1 MSLNSPLQTS
11 GSKAP
16 DSRPDPEFLLLE
28 AVRQRHGQECL
39 DRLQRCVHRRGLDW
53 LHQFQMVTLPA
64 LEDREAAAWCGALL
78 GCPSVESAG
87 DAERRWIEQRAA
99 AAVDGA
105 IASMLVEFPEL
116 LETGPSLGFGLPLAL
131 APPGLS
137 PLETGDQAQDS
148 LAASFSGSDGTEPC
162 SEVPDFETSSSAEFM
177 DAELDDPAPFDQAPL
192 GSVAP
197 GQRSAVEIAADL
209 GSGLLRRLSR
219 TDWRS
224 LARARWDRDGLPQRM
239 DSAVPPQ
246 PGFTL
251 AAEILA
257 PPAPPEAHATAAAG
271 PAVPASG
278 GDNRSPAPDPLA
290 EVVRLAERCRAQESL
305 ADAAPAPPALAE
317 LRAWLPDS
325 SLPRAS

>member
-1 MSLNSPLQTS
+1 VSLNSPLQTS
-11 GSKAP
+11 GSTAP

-64 LEDREAAAWCGALL
+64 LEDREAAAWFGALL

-105 IASMLVEFPEL
+105 IASMLVEFPQL
-116 LETGPSLGFGLPLAL
+116 LAPGPSLGFGLPLAL

-148 LAASFSGSDGTEPC
+148 LAASLSGSDGTELC

-177 DAELDDPAPFDQAPL
+177 DGELDDPAPFDQASL

-209 GSGLLRRLSR
+209 GSGVLRRLSR
-219 TDWRS
+219 TDWRTLASTRPDPEAAPQATEPAPVPEEVQGPVAS
-224 LARARWDRDGLPQRM
+224 LFP
-239 DSAVPPQ
+239 DSA
-246 PGFTL
+246 
-251 AAEILA
+251 
-257 PPAPPEAHATAAAG
+257 AAAL
-271 PAVPASG
+271 
-278 GDNRSPAPDPLA
+278 PLP
-290 EVVRLAERCRAQESL
+290 VVVQLAERQSGLGTLE
-305 ADAAPAPPALAE
+305 DAAPAPPALAD